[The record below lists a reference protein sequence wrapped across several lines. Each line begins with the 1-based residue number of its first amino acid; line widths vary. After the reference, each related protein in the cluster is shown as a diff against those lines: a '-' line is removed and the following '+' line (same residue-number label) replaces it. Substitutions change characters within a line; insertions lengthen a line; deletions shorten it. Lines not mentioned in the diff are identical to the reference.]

1 MAAVSALSGGSSSSF
16 GGLLGTVVSGVSS
29 YFGGSAASSGGSV
42 NVAALQG
49 YADKVQFFAQGGV
62 QDSPSLS
69 AYSNGVYN
77 TPQMFAFAQGAG
89 IFAEAGPEA
98 IMPLTRASD
107 GSLGVRAV
115 SSGVNSTSGNATNI
129 HVEAPVSIYQDSAG
143 GGVTPLIQ
151 ALFPVSYS
159 LLFNSPLPTG

>member
-1 MAAVSALSGGSSSSF
+1 ML
-16 GGLLGTVVSGVSS
+16 T
-29 YFGGSAASSGGSV
+29 
-42 NVAALQG
+42 
-49 YADKVQFFAQGGV
+49 VQFFAQGGV

-129 HVEAPVSIYQDSAG
+129 HVEAPVSIYQIPQG
-143 GGVTPLIQ
+143 
-151 ALFPVSYS
+151 
-159 LLFNSPLPTG
+159 